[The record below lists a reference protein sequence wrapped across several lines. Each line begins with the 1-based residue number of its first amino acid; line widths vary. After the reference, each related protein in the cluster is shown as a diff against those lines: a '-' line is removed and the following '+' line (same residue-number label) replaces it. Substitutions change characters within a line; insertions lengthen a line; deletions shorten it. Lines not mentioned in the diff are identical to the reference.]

1 MFISRVRAVCCAG
14 HALMKRGVFALLLW
28 AFAISAF
35 AGDPAPDKSDFTL
48 FDPTPD
54 ADLRSFNTDRPPKA
68 NNPYTVDAGHFQYET
83 DIAVF
88 GYGNADG
95 LKTQD
100 WTVFDPTL
108 KLGLTNTIDAEL
120 QITPYESVVTK
131 GAAGTTTVS
140 GIGDTFV
147 RVKINVLGDDH
158 GAVAVALL
166 PYVKLP
172 TAQSGLGN
180 GRVEAG
186 LILPMSFSAPG
197 DFTVIVMPEG
207 DYLKDTADSGY
218 HTALDFL
225 VNVSHVLDKRWTFYT
240 EAFTTQSFQ
249 ARAKPIY
256 TLDEALTCALTA
268 NLQLDFGGNFS
279 LNDAAP
285 RVQLYMGLSQRF

>member
-1 MFISRVRAVCCAG
+1 M
-14 HALMKRGVFALLLW
+14 L
-28 AFAISAF
+28 SAF
-35 AGDPAPDKSDFTL
+35 AVPAFADDAAPDKSDYTL
-48 FDPTPD
+48 FNPTPD

-68 NNPYTVDAGHFQYET
+68 NSPYTVDAGHFQYET

-88 GYGNADG
+88 GYGNTDG
-95 LKTQD
+95 VKTQD

-131 GAAGTTTVS
+131 SAANTTNVS
-140 GIGDTFV
+140 GLGDTFA
-147 RVKINVLGDDH
+147 RLKINVLGDDH
-158 GAVAVALL
+158 GAVAVAFL

-180 GRVEAG
+180 GRVEGG
-186 LILPMSFSAPG
+186 LILPISFSAPG
-197 DFTVIVMPEG
+197 GFTVIVMPEG

-218 HTALDFL
+218 HTAFDFL
-225 VNVSHVLDKRWTFYT
+225 INVSHALDKRWTFYT

-249 ARAKPIY
+249 ARDKPFY

-268 NLQLDFGGNFS
+268 NLQLDFGGDFS
-279 LNDAAP
+279 LNGVAP
-285 RVQLYMGLSQRF
+285 RAQLYAGLSQRF

>member
-1 MFISRVRAVCCAG
+1 M
-14 HALMKRGVFALLLW
+14 RGVLMRRGFLALAL
-28 AFAISAF
+28 SAL
-35 AGDPAPDKSDFTL
+35 AVPTIADDAPPDKSDFTL

-54 ADLRSFNTDRPPKA
+54 ADMRSFNTDRPPKA
-68 NNPYTVDAGHFQYET
+68 NSPYTVDAGHFQYET

-95 LKTQD
+95 VKTQD

-120 QITPYESVVTK
+120 QITPYESVVAK
-131 GAAGTTTVS
+131 SAAGTTTVS

-158 GAVAVALL
+158 GSVAVALL

-180 GRVEAG
+180 GKVEAG

-207 DYLKDTADSGY
+207 DYLKDTTDSGY
-218 HTALDFL
+218 HAAIDFL
-225 VNVSHVLDKRWTFYT
+225 INVSHALDKRWTFYT
-240 EAFTTQSFQ
+240 EAFTTQSLQ
-249 ARAKPIY
+249 ARSKPIY
-256 TLDEALTCALTA
+256 TLDEALTCALSA

-285 RVQLYMGLSQRF
+285 RAQLYMGLSQRF